1 MTDNAQ
7 SSMNEKYMELEM
19 VNQRLQEL
27 NSALQ
32 QIESEIEHAQVALA
46 TLGEISKADGEKEL
60 LIPLG
65 SETFL
70 TVKAED
76 VKNVR
81 QAVGAGVVVDKST
94 DDAIKTIENQLEE
107 TKKHR
112 EEYTKI
118 YNEVVKKAEELQQ
131 GIEESISK
139 QNS

>member
-1 MTDNAQ
+1 MPDNTQ

-27 NSALQ
+27 NAALQ
-32 QIESEIEHAQVALA
+32 QIDSEIEHAQVALA
-46 TLGEISKADGEKEL
+46 TLGEISKADDENEL

-70 TVKAED
+70 TVKTED
-76 VKNVR
+76 VKTVR
-81 QAVGAGVVVDKST
+81 QSVGAGVVVDKST
-94 DDAIKTIENQLEE
+94 DNAIKTIKKQLNE
-107 TKKHR
+107 TRKHQ
-112 EEYTKI
+112 EEYAKI

-139 QNS
+139 QNT

>member
-1 MTDNAQ
+1 
-7 SSMNEKYMELEM
+7 MELEM

-27 NSALQ
+27 NNALQ
-32 QIESEIEHAQVALA
+32 QIDNEIEHAQVALT
-46 TLGEISKADGEKEL
+46 TLGEITKSDENSEL

-81 QAVGAGVVVDKST
+81 QSVGAGVVVDKST
-94 DDAIKTIENQLEE
+94 NDAIQNIEKQLEE

-112 EEYTKI
+112 EEYSKV
-118 YNEVVKKAEELQQ
+118 YNEVVQKAEELQKS
-131 GIEESISK
+131 IESDISK
-139 QNS
+139 QKS